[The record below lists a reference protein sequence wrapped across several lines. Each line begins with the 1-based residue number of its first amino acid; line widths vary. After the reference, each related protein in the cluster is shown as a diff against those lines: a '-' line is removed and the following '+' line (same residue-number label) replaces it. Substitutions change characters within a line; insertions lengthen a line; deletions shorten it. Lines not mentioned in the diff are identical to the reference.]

1 MWYDFGILCARP
13 ILQVSPKRAISPKLE
28 LQNLVSVL
36 GSRCS
41 LRRLVLEL
49 SDRDSCLGES
59 GSPKRGRDGNLYHFS
74 SNPRPGEARWASLSE
89 IEVLAS
95 ANRHGLSEREVMFLC
110 TVWTVCLLFPKG

>member
-1 MWYDFGILCARP
+1 VIILGLITCTCVVHDSLLFGMNWNVVLVLVVVNCVCEQRP

-74 SNPRPGEARWASLSE
+74 SNPRPGE
-89 IEVLAS
+89 VC
-95 ANRHGLSEREVMFLC
+95 GLF
-110 TVWTVCLLFPKG
+110 